1 MKLKG
6 VRIMKLKEVRIMKL
20 KGVRIMKLKKRGSE
34 SRKRQKEKGQDHGG
48 DRIMELTERE

>member
-1 MKLKG
+1 
-6 VRIMKLKEVRIMKL
+6 MKL